1 MSTFSGVWVALVTPF
16 RDGQVDFPA
25 LRALAVHLVDAGAA
39 GLVVCGTSG
48 EAAALEE
55 GEQRA
60 VLDAVLEV
68 VPACR
73 VVMGL
78 SGNNQAAVLARLR
91 RIQSRPLAGV
101 LVPAPYYIRP
111 SQQGLL
117 TFFEA
122 VADASHLPIILYDIP
137 YRSAVSL
144 ELDTLRQLA
153 RHPRIV
159 AIKDCGGDPRKT
171 QSLIQ
176 DGVLDVLTGEDE
188 QLFTTLCLG
197 GSGAISA
204 AAHLRTADFVAVV
217 RLLQQ
222 GDLLA
227 GRAVFR
233 ELLPLIRLAFAE
245 PNPAPVKSLLAMQ
258 GLIVDELREPML
270 RCSDELRERMRAEL
284 L

>member
-137 YRSAVSL
+137 YRSAVSM

>member
-16 RDGQVDFPA
+16 RDGQVDFPV

-60 VLDAVLEV
+60 VLDAVLEA

-204 AAHLRTADFVAVV
+204 AAHLRTADFVAVA

>member
-137 YRSAVSL
+137 YRSAISL

>member
-55 GEQRA
+55 GEQLA

-270 RCSDELRERMRAEL
+270 RCSDQLRERMRAEL

>member
-55 GEQRA
+55 GEQLA

-137 YRSAVSL
+137 YRSAISL

>member
-25 LRALAVHLVDAGAA
+25 LRALAVHLIDAGAA

>member
-55 GEQRA
+55 GEQLA
-60 VLDAVLEV
+60 VLNAVLEV

-176 DGVLDVLTGEDE
+176 DGVLNVLTGEDE

>member
-16 RDGQVDFPA
+16 RDGQVDLPG
-25 LRALAVHLVDAGAA
+25 LRSLAVHLLDNGAA

-48 EAAALEE
+48 EAAALDES
-55 GEQRA
+55 EQLA
-60 VLDAVLEV
+60 VLDSVLEV

-78 SGNNQAAVLARLR
+78 SGNNQAEVLARLQ
-91 RIQSRPLAGV
+91 RIQSRPLAGI

-117 TFFEA
+117 RFFEA
-122 VADASHLPIILYDIP
+122 IADASQLPIVLYDIP

-144 ELDTLRQLA
+144 DLETIRQLA
-153 RHPRIV
+153 GHPRIV
-159 AIKDCGGDPRKT
+159 AIKDCGGDARKT
-171 QSLIQ
+171 QTLIQ
-176 DGVLDVLTGEDE
+176 DGALEVLAGEDE
-188 QLFTTLCLG
+188 QIFATLCLG

-204 AAHLRTADFVAVV
+204 AAHIRTADFVQVV
-217 RLLQQ
+217 AHLQQ
-222 GDLLA
+222 GDLQA
-227 GRAVFR
+227 GRVLFR
-233 ELLPLIRLAFAE
+233 ELLPLIRLAFVE

-258 GLIVDELREPML
+258 GLIADELREPML
-270 RCSDELRERMRAEL
+270 RCSDGLRERMRSEL

>member
-25 LRALAVHLVDAGAA
+25 LRTLAAHLIDAGAA

-55 GEQRA
+55 GEQLA
-60 VLDAVLEV
+60 VLDAVLDV
-68 VPACR
+68 VPASR

-78 SGNNQAAVLARLR
+78 SGNNQAALLARLQ
-91 RIQSRPLAGV
+91 RIGHRPLAGL

-111 SQQGLL
+111 SQQGLVA
-117 TFFEA
+117 FFTA
-122 VADASHLPIILYDIP
+122 LADASPLPIILYDIP

-144 ELDTLRQLA
+144 ELETLRQLA

-159 AIKDCGGDPRKT
+159 AIKDCGGDLRKT
-171 QSLIQ
+171 QALIQ

-188 QLFTTLCLG
+188 QIFATLCLG

-204 AAHLRTADFVAVV
+204 AAHLRTADFVQLVAH
-217 RLLQQ
+217 LQR
-222 GDLLA
+222 GELLA
-227 GRAVFR
+227 GRALFR
-233 ELLPLIRLAFAE
+233 ELLPLIRLAFVE

-258 GLIVDELREPML
+258 GLIVDELREPMQ
-270 RCSDELRERMRAEL
+270 RCSAALRDRLRAEL
-284 L
+284 R

>member
-55 GEQRA
+55 GEQLA

-137 YRSAVSL
+137 YRSAVSM

>member
-55 GEQRA
+55 GEQLA

-91 RIQSRPLAGV
+91 PIQSRPLAGV

>member
-25 LRALAVHLVDAGAA
+25 LRALAVHLIDAGAA

-55 GEQRA
+55 GEQLA

>member
-55 GEQRA
+55 GEQLA

>member
-25 LRALAVHLVDAGAA
+25 LRTLAVHLIDAGAA

-55 GEQRA
+55 GEQLA

>member
-68 VPACR
+68 VPAYR

-137 YRSAVSL
+137 YRSAVSM

-227 GRAVFR
+227 GRAVSR

>member
-55 GEQRA
+55 GEQLA
-60 VLDAVLEV
+60 VLDSVLEV

-137 YRSAVSL
+137 YRSAVSM

>member
-25 LRALAVHLVDAGAA
+25 LRALAVHLIDAGAA

-55 GEQRA
+55 GEQLA

-78 SGNNQAAVLARLR
+78 SGNNQAAMLARLR

-176 DGVLDVLTGEDE
+176 DGVLNVLTGEDE